1 MVMKRCEC
9 GLMDVFR
16 NYGLTY
22 LDMLGYAMQIAKA
35 MQYLHHNRI
44 IHRNL
49 KVSNILVRTHPR
61 TLPHATHTATYVL
74 PYMCDHRRLPSL
86 SAG

>member
-9 GLMDVFR
+9 GLMDIFR

-22 LDMLGYAMQIAKA
+22 LDTLEYAMQIAKG
-35 MQYLHHNRI
+35 MQYLHHNRL

-49 KVSNILVRTHPR
+49 KVSNILVRIRRHHTPH
-61 TLPHATHTATYVL
+61 THATHAIAH
-74 PYMCDHRRLPSL
+74 D
-86 SAG
+86 

>member
-9 GLMDVFR
+9 GLMDIFR

-22 LDMLGYAMQIAKA
+22 LDTLEYALQIAKA
-35 MQYLHHNRI
+35 MQYLHHNRL

-49 KVSNILVRTHPR
+49 KVSNILVRTHSP
-61 TLPHATHTATYVL
+61 PHAHASHTHTTAHALIDVL
-74 PYMCDHRRLPSL
+74 
-86 SAG
+86 G

>member
-9 GLMDVFR
+9 GLMDIFR

-22 LDMLGYAMQIAKA
+22 LDTLEYALQIAKA
-35 MQYLHHNRI
+35 MQYLHHNRL

-49 KVSNILVRTHPR
+49 KVSNILVRTHTHHR
-61 TLPHATHTATYVL
+61 TRA
-74 PYMCDHRRLPSL
+74 HRTRTD
-86 SAG
+86 